1 MPSRGRPSRSG
12 LRMWPYA
19 TTTPTSGTRA
29 RRRARNAG
37 SLGRSGCSTGTSSA
51 PAAVLTGVGTAVER
65 ERPWGLSGCV
75 TTATTSNPSPS
86 KAWREGTANSGVPK
100 KTTRTQSSPAGSGV
114 TSFTYPD
121 WPLRDFFHL
130 ASSSPRFTAL
140 KCRENES
147 EVALDLAG
155 GLGDRETPVLRRFQE
170 VACLHDP
177 RVDQY
182 QGRWGILP
190 HVDDGHAPGDT
201 DLIRRESHPL
211 GGVHRLEQVVHQ
223 STHGVVHRGHGG
235 GALPQDGRAEQVE
248 LADGHCGLAA
258 STERLTMFAM
268 LARWT
273 IRRDSPLF
281 MVTSSSFRCTTS
293 PMIPPEVTMR
303 SPRCSA
309 ASSSRWRSCCRRCGR
324 ISMK

>member
-1 MPSRGRPSRSG
+1 MDFSRRAAALHDAGAEQLDLTAVKLGPRSGPGIEPADQPCDPLRRVGPADVRRLARELGGVGRTRVILPRRGRPSRSG
-12 LRMWPYA
+12 LRTWPYA

-51 PAAVLTGVGTAVER
+51 SAAVLTGVGTTVER

-140 KCRENES
+140 KWSRK
-147 EVALDLAG
+147 
-155 GLGDRETPVLRRFQE
+155 RTP
-170 VACLHDP
+170 
-177 RVDQY
+177 
-182 QGRWGILP
+182 
-190 HVDDGHAPGDT
+190 
-201 DLIRRESHPL
+201 
-211 GGVHRLEQVVHQ
+211 
-223 STHGVVHRGHGG
+223 
-235 GALPQDGRAEQVE
+235 
-248 LADGHCGLAA
+248 
-258 STERLTMFAM
+258 
-268 LARWT
+268 
-273 IRRDSPLF
+273 
-281 MVTSSSFRCTTS
+281 
-293 PMIPPEVTMR
+293 
-303 SPRCSA
+303 
-309 ASSSRWRSCCRRCGR
+309 SR
-324 ISMK
+324 